1 MARVQGFSDGSFAV
15 LRTGTTLLLAIIL
28 LFASAGESRGKIAE
42 GAPLPHFAGTAIG
55 GDNVDTSMLA
65 GQALVIEFWSIYCS
79 SCIQEMPHI
88 VDLYNKYKDKGLAAV
103 SVNLDVLQ
111 ARRVPRFM
119 KKSLEFE
126 VPYPTIIDDKRRS
139 IANSLGVGIL
149 PTTILVDG
157 SGTVRMFHVG
167 FKPGF
172 EKELEEAVEKLLP
185 GN

>member
-1 MARVQGFSDGSFAV
+1 MPRFKRIFVA
-15 LRTGTTLLLAIIL
+15 LLAALTITV
-28 LFASAGESRGKIAE
+28 FAGESYGKADE
-42 GAPLPHFAGTAIG
+42 GSPLPHFSGKALSGET
-55 GDNVDTSMLA
+55 VDTKALA
-65 GQALVIEFWSIYCS
+65 GKAIIIEFWSIYCS
-79 SCIQEMPHI
+79 SCIQEMPYI
-88 VDLYNKYKDKGLAAV
+88 IDLYNTYKDQGLAAI

-119 KKSLEFE
+119 KKSMDFE
-126 VPYPTIIDDKRRS
+126 VPYPTIIDDRRRT

-157 SGTVRMFHVG
+157 SGTVTMFHVG

-172 EKELEEAVEKLLP
+172 EKELEEAIKKILP